1 MTTWW
6 SSSGPGSPTCAGGF
20 STTWPPHCSTT
31 PKQTPTKRTT
41 VARFA
46 THPHWYAAAW
56 PIAGAAVGAGV
67 AATTLP
73 ELWPSVVGALL
84 AAASALAARPDDLAS
99 VTRSEIVSVL
109 VVMIGG
115 LVSAALMYP
124 PLAWMAVVP
133 ALLLPL
139 DAAVGRRAV
148 AQPS

>member
-1 MTTWW
+1 MAIQASGGYMSAAETRPPTITT
-6 SSSGPGSPTCAGGF
+6 STEAISLRVTEARSSG
-20 STTWPPHCSTT
+20 
-31 PKQTPTKRTT
+31 R
-41 VARFA
+41 
-46 THPHWYAAAW
+46 AASA
-56 PIAGAAVGAGV
+56 
-67 AATTLP
+67 
-73 ELWPSVVGALL
+73 L
-84 AAASALAARPDDLAS
+84 AAARSAPTTDGQSSGSALAARPDDLAS

-115 LVSAALMYP
+115 LVSAALTYP